1 MKTYQAL
8 AATLFIAFTAPV
20 LAQASPVGLWQ
31 SVDDESGK
39 PRAQIRI
46 RESAP
51 GVLSG
56 VVEKSL
62 MPAAQPICDLCTD
75 DRKGQPKLGMEI
87 IRGAQKTEGKDVWEG
102 GSILDPENGKT
113 YTLRMAPLDG
123 GAKLQIRGYLGP
135 FYRTQVWSRVE

>member
-8 AATLFIAFTAPV
+8 AATLFIAFATPFPV

-31 SVDDESGK
+31 SVDDETGK

-62 MPAAQPICDLCTD
+62 RLAITEDDIDGLPVMPSMA
-75 DRKGQPKLGMEI
+75 
-87 IRGAQKTEGKDVWEG
+87 G
-102 GSILDPENGKT
+102 GSLLFTVHWPASVN
-113 YTLRMAPLDG
+113 
-123 GAKLQIRGYLGP
+123 P
-135 FYRTQVWSRVE
+135 FDSVPQVLIGTTIA

>member
-1 MKTYQAL
+1 MFFCIKDTEMKTYQAL
-8 AATLFIAFTAPV
+8 AATLFIAFTTPV

-62 MPAAQPICDLCTD
+62 MPAAQPICEL
-75 DRKGQPKLGMEI
+75 
-87 IRGAQKTEGKDVWEG
+87 
-102 GSILDPENGKT
+102 
-113 YTLRMAPLDG
+113 
-123 GAKLQIRGYLGP
+123 
-135 FYRTQVWSRVE
+135 